1 MMTTTAGAGRAAEHL
16 AHAAGKQTP
25 DGFRLMALA
34 AAATEIE
41 AAITE
46 EVAQMRAQG
55 DTWARIATCLGV
67 TRQAAT
73 KRYGTKSIVRAADN
87 KLGR

>member
-1 MMTTTAGAGRAAEHL
+1 MMTTTAGAAAHL
-16 AHAAGKQTP
+16 AHAEAKATA
-25 DGFRLMALA
+25 DGFRLMALV

-41 AAITE
+41 AAITA

-55 DTWARIATCLGV
+55 DSWARIAACLGV

-73 KRYGTKSIVRAADN
+73 KRYGSP
-87 KLGR
+87 